1 MSNNEVRTR
10 RSSESS
16 TSFTLGFLRRIADL
30 LFLTRPVL
38 LGPVWVIYGAGAV
51 LAGSTPGWD
60 LFFVSLMVAG
70 VYVHNQIADIESD
83 RANNK
88 LFLLSGGYVGTRTAW
103 ALAVILWLTSL
114 AWAATEGSRFLLYVA
129 ALVMGLL
136 YNKGVFVPWKQISG
150 LGLLTNAVAHGTVT
164 FLAGYTAASNDFQTG
179 MILSIPYTSAVAA
192 IYLGTTMMD
201 RSGDSS
207 AGKVTWAVRF
217 GPANTAW
224 LILVL
229 IFCSATIATLFG
241 DLSMTLAGG
250 IATVPAILLVLNPSR
265 DVAERVVKIA
275 VTALT
280 LTLVCQWYGL
290 IGLAAVTFIASRLY
304 HRWRFGMRYP
314 SFGVVPRTDA

>member
-1 MSNNEVRTR
+1 MSNNDVRTGH
-10 RSSESS
+10 SSASK

-30 LFLTRPVL
+30 VFLTRPVL

-60 LFFVSLMVAG
+60 LFFVSLLVAG

-103 ALAVILWLTSL
+103 ALAAILWLTSL
-114 AWAATEGSRFLLYVA
+114 AWAATEGWRFVLYAA
-129 ALVMGLL
+129 ALMMGLL

-179 MILSIPYTSAVAA
+179 TILSIPYTTAVAA
-192 IYLGTTMMD
+192 VYLGTTMMD
-201 RSGDSS
+201 RIGDAT

-217 GPANTAW
+217 GPTNTAW

-229 IFCSATIATLFG
+229 IFSSATMAALLG
-241 DLSMTLAGG
+241 DLSMILAGG
-250 IATVPAILLVLNPSR
+250 IATVPAIWLVLNPSR
-265 DVAERVVKIA
+265 DAAERAVKIA

-290 IGLAAVTFIASRLY
+290 IILATVTFVASRLY
-304 HRWRFGMRYP
+304 HHWRFGMRYP
-314 SFGVVPRTDA
+314 SFGVVP